1 MLRISIFALFLFTVV
16 GCGGGGDEQTSP
28 QHTTVPDSPSTPS
41 TSPSTWQEGAFP
53 PSGDFHQICADPS
66 KAYDQ
71 ATAVRGTYVDEN
83 NWIRSFVNETYLWYD
98 EVVDRDPECCSTP
111 EYFELM
117 KTFETTASGNPK
129 DRFSFSQN
137 TREHLDSQ
145 KGVTFGYGFLIGR
158 AQEGFYILHVEPG
171 SPADN
176 AGLAR
181 GMLISEIDGIPVGE
195 LSSEQLFSTLSP
207 SSSERHGFT
216 VLIPGEP
223 RPHSITMTSAEVV
236 ETPVLRSVLVNR
248 TGTFKVGYMLFNNH
262 IPPAEAGLI
271 NAVTD
276 FNRQDIDELVL
287 DLRYNGGGLISIAS
301 ELAFMIAGSRATEN
315 RLFTKVVTN
324 GKTPSES
331 LPFFNYSTSGRP
343 LPTLNLERVFVL
355 TGRQTCSASELIIN
369 GLRGIGVDV
378 VSIGET
384 TCGKPFGF
392 VGTDNCGTTY
402 FPIQYR
408 FVNDR
413 GFGNYEDGFSPTCR
427 ARDDVS
433 RPLGDSE
440 EARLGEA
447 ITYMFTG
454 ECTSQRGDQ
463 ARVQQRTEKPSL
475 ESPEIIEI
483 WPPIMPRA
491 ILD

>member
-1 MLRISIFALFLFTVV
+1 MLRISIFVLFLFAVV
-16 GCGGGGDEQTSP
+16 GCGGSADDGQTSP
-28 QHTTVPDSPSTPS
+28 RQVVPDSPSTPDI
-41 TSPSTWQEGAFP
+41 SPTTWQEGVFS
-53 PSGDFHQICADPS
+53 PSDNFHQTCADPGN
-66 KAYDQ
+66 AYDRGNAIQ
-71 ATAVRGTYVDEN
+71 GTYVDEN
-83 NWIRSFVNETYLWYD
+83 NWLRSFTHKTYLWYD
-98 EVVDRDPECCSTP
+98 EIADTDPACCSTP
-111 EYFELM
+111 DYFKLM
-117 KTFETTASGNPK
+117 KTLETTASGNPK
-129 DRFSFSQN
+129 DRFSFSEN
-137 TREHLDSQ
+137 TRKYLDSQ

-181 GMLISEIDGIPVGE
+181 GTLISEIDDIPVGQ
-195 LSSEQLFSTLSP
+195 LSSEQLLSTLFP

-216 VLIPGEP
+216 ILIPGESRP
-223 RPHSITMTSAEVV
+223 RSVTMTSAEVV
-236 ETPVLRSVLVNR
+236 KTPVLTSVLINR
-248 TGTFKVGYMLFNNH
+248 AGTFKIGYMLFNDH

-271 NAVTD
+271 NAVRHFD
-276 FNRQDIDELVL
+276 REDIDELVL
-287 DLRYNGGGLISIAS
+287 DLRYNGGGLVSIAS
-301 ELAFMIAGSRATEN
+301 GLAFMIAGSRATEN
-315 RLFTKVVTN
+315 RLFTKFVTN

-331 LPFFNYSTSGRP
+331 LPFYNYSTSSRP

-355 TGRQTCSASELIIN
+355 TGGRTCSASELIIN
-369 GLRGIGVDV
+369 SLRGIGVEV
-378 VSIGET
+378 VLIGET

-402 FPIQYR
+402 FPIQFR

-413 GFGNYEDGFSPTCR
+413 GFGDYEDGFLPTCR
-427 ARDDVS
+427 ARDDVF

-454 ECTSQRGDQ
+454 ECTSQQGDQ
-463 ARVQQRTEKPSL
+463 ARVQKRTEEPSL

-483 WPPIMPRA
+483 WPPMMPRA
-491 ILD
+491 IVD

>member
-1 MLRISIFALFLFTVV
+1 MLRICIFALFLFAIVS
-16 GCGGGGDEQTSP
+16 CGGTDNSQTSAP
-28 QHTTVPDSPSTPS
+28 QIAPDSPSTPS
-41 TSPSTWQEGAFP
+41 TSPTTWQEGVFP
-53 PSGDFHQICADPS
+53 LSDDFYQVCADPS
-66 KAYDQ
+66 KAYDRE
-71 ATAVRGTYVDEN
+71 TAVQGTYVDEN
-83 NWIRSFVNETYLWYD
+83 NWLRSFTHETYLWYD
-98 EVVDRDPECCSTP
+98 EIEDTDPACCTTP

-129 DRFSFSQN
+129 DRFSFSTN
-137 TREHLDSQ
+137 SKEWEESQ
-145 KGVTFGYGFLIGR
+145 RGITFGYGFIIGR

-181 GMLISEIDGIPVGE
+181 GTFISEIDGIPVGQ
-195 LSSEQLFSTLSP
+195 LSSEQLFSALLP
-207 SSSERHGFT
+207 SRPERHSFT
-216 VLIPGEP
+216 VLVLGESRP
-223 RPHSITMTSAEVV
+223 RSINMTSAEVV
-236 ETPVLRSVLVNR
+236 KTPVLISVLVNR
-248 TGTFKVGYMLFNNH
+248 AGTFKIGYMLFNDH

-271 NAVTD
+271 NAVRD
-276 FNRQDIDELVL
+276 FDREDIDELVI

-331 LPFFNYSTSGRP
+331 LPFLNYSTGNRP

-355 TGRQTCSASELIIN
+355 TGGQTCSASELIIN

-378 VSIGET
+378 VLIGET

-392 VGTDNCGTTY
+392 AGTDNCGTTY

-413 GFGNYEDGFSPTCR
+413 GFGDYEDGFSPTCR

-454 ECTSQRGDQ
+454 ECTSQRGNQ
-463 ARVQQRTEKPSL
+463 ARVQRRTEESSL
-475 ESPEIIEI
+475 EPPEIIEI

-491 ILD
+491 IVD